1 MSLAT
6 KLAEERR
13 ARLAAERLLELKQAE
28 LLAAN
33 RKLGRHALALT
44 RRIGET
50 QAEVANVR
58 DENARV
64 KSDLTVANARVA
76 IAERR
81 LWHSIQ
87 TIQDGFA
94 VFDDDGLLVGANSA
108 YFEVFE
114 GLEEVC
120 PGVHYT
126 RILQLMTD
134 EGLVDTGALAPADWR
149 AMMIH
154 RWNEP
159 EPEPVVLRFW
169 NDIYVKLIDRRGHEG
184 DVVTLALDI
193 TATVRHEAELR
204 AARSRAEAAN
214 RAKSTFLANMSH
226 EIRTPM
232 NGVVGMAELL
242 SETALTEEQ
251 RLYADTIRNSGEAL
265 LVIINDILDY
275 SKIEAD
281 RLTLHPEPF
290 DLERC
295 IHEVVLLLQQA
306 AADKGLALLV
316 DYDMFLPGRFIGD
329 PGRIRQVLTNLVG
342 NAIKFTRRGHVLI
355 RVTPAC
361 EGNGIELG
369 TEDSGIGIA
378 ADKLDHIFGEFNQI
392 DEGRNREFQ
401 GTGLGL
407 AICRRLV
414 RMMGGTMSVESEPG
428 HGSVFTC
435 RLPLEPAAPQDHEAP
450 AALPLPEGLQRILLT
465 GPADAGRDILERQ
478 LGQLGLEVMI
488 DNDGEMAAGQ
498 WDMVIAPQ
506 TMAETI
512 ESTLAAASATLGGN
526 APPLLVLGSDPGAWR
541 RAAMTDHTCEILPVP
556 YLRDDLRSCLALLP
570 EHAATGTGDDGTAP
584 ADDTGAA
591 RSGPDGALRRMRV
604 LAAEDNGTNQLVFRS
619 MVKDLPI
626 DLRMAADGEEALA
639 LFADFRPDLI
649 FMDISMPGM
658 DGKAATVEIRRQE
671 RESEAHDAHVPIIAL
686 TAHAMDGDIEDIL
699 AAGLDQYMAKP
710 LRKDRLI
717 RQIAEHCP
725 ADAIPILLAAE

>member
-64 KSDLTVANARVA
+64 KSDLTMANARVA

-242 SETALTEEQ
+242 SETALSEEQ

-329 PGRIRQVLTNLVG
+329 PGRIRQVLTNLAG
-342 NAIKFTRRGHVLI
+342 NAIKFTRKGHVLI
-355 RVTPAC
+355 RVAPADD
-361 EGNGIELG
+361 GNGIELG
-369 TEDSGIGIA
+369 IEDSGIGIA

-392 DEGRNREFQ
+392 DTDRNREFP

-407 AICRRLV
+407 AICKRLV
-414 RMMGGTMSVESEPG
+414 GMMGGTIAVESEPG
-428 HGSVFTC
+428 RGSVFTC
-435 RLPLEPAAPQDHEAP
+435 HLPLVPAAPGQADP
-450 AALPLPEGLQRILLT
+450 AVPALPGGLRRVLVA

-478 LGQLGLEVMI
+478 LARLGLEVTT
-488 DNDGEMAAGQ
+488 DETGAGANDAP
-498 WDMVIAPQ
+498 DLVIAPLV
-506 TMAETI
+506 MAE
-512 ESTLAAASATLGGN
+512 SAGSALAGAD
-526 APPLLVLGSDPGAWR
+526 APPLILLSPDPAGSR
-541 RAAMTDHTCEILPVP
+541 RAAMADHPCDILPVP
-556 YLRDDLRSCLALLP
+556 YLRGDLLSCLALLSGCGP
-570 EHAATGTGDDGTAP
+570 VEDMADAGASRPARPGASNTAP
-584 ADDTGAA
+584 GAA
-591 RSGPDGALRRMRV
+591 PDPAPGLARRMRV
-604 LAAEDNGTNQLVFRS
+604 LAAEDNSTNQLVFRS

-626 DLRMAADGEEALA
+626 DLRMAANGEEALA
-639 LFADFRPDLI
+639 LFADFRPDLV

-658 DGKAATVEIRRQE
+658 DGKAATAEIRRQE
-671 RESEAHDAHVPIIAL
+671 RETDTHVPIIAL
-686 TAHAMDGDIEDIL
+686 TAHAMDSDIEDIL
-699 AAGLDQYMAKP
+699 TAGLDHYMAKP
-710 LRKDRLI
+710 LRKDRII
-717 RQIAEHCP
+717 RQIAEYCP
-725 ADAIPILLAAE
+725 DDAMPILLAAE